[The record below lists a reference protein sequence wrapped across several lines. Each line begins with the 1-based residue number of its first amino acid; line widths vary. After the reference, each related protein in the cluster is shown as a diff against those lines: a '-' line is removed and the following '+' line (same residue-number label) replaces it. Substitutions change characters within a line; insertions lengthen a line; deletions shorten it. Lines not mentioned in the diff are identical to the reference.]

1 MIKKTPSTAK
11 PDSVWDPTE
20 PRLVRSIL
28 LSGLA
33 ALVGL
38 GLAGFA
44 LFTAKGTSTLIVP
57 PEDVAL
63 VNQQPVSRS
72 DYLQL
77 MQNTLGLKPADAT
90 PEQRKKILDDMIRE
104 ELFVQ
109 RGKELDVASTDPDV
123 RVAMV
128 SAVEQSI
135 AADVMS
141 SQPSDEKLMAFY
153 EQHKDD
159 FSSVGIIT
167 LRDLLF
173 RDAGSAA
180 AAAQQLRGGANPDQ
194 VLAALHGQDTKKT
207 SGEEFYFAAKI
218 HLGDA
223 LFKAAV
229 ALPSK
234 SASDPIPMADG
245 VHVLA
250 VQNNTPPVALSFP
263 QARQQVLDAYK
274 KSAITRVQ
282 QADEGYFRKRANVLI
297 AKDMR

>member
-1 MIKKTPSTAK
+1 
-11 PDSVWDPTE
+11 
-20 PRLVRSIL
+20 
-28 LSGLA
+28 
-33 ALVGL
+33 
-38 GLAGFA
+38 
-44 LFTAKGTSTLIVP
+44 
-57 PEDVAL
+57 
-63 VNQQPVSRS
+63 
-72 DYLQL
+72 
-77 MQNTLGLKPADAT
+77 
-90 PEQRKKILDDMIRE
+90 
-104 ELFVQ
+104 
-109 RGKELDVASTDPDV
+109 
-123 RVAMV
+123 
-128 SAVEQSI
+128 
-135 AADVMS
+135 
-141 SQPSDEKLMAFY
+141 
-153 EQHKDD
+153 
-159 FSSVGIIT
+159 
-167 LRDLLF
+167 
-173 RDAGSAA
+173 
-180 AAAQQLRGGANPDQ
+180 

>member
-135 AADVMS
+135 AADVIF
-141 SQPSDEKLMAFY
+141 PA
-153 EQHKDD
+153 
-159 FSSVGIIT
+159 
-167 LRDLLF
+167 
-173 RDAGSAA
+173 
-180 AAAQQLRGGANPDQ
+180 
-194 VLAALHGQDTKKT
+194 
-207 SGEEFYFAAKI
+207 
-218 HLGDA
+218 
-223 LFKAAV
+223 
-229 ALPSK
+229 
-234 SASDPIPMADG
+234 SAS
-245 VHVLA
+245 
-250 VQNNTPPVALSFP
+250 
-263 QARQQVLDAYK
+263 
-274 KSAITRVQ
+274 
-282 QADEGYFRKRANVLI
+282 
-297 AKDMR
+297 